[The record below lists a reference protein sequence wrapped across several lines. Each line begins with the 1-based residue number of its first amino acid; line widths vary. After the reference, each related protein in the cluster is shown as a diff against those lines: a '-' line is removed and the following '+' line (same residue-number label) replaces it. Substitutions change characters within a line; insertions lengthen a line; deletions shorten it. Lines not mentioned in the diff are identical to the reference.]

1 MYRNKV
7 PVTAKLNNENADWPR
22 RDNIPRLESRTMR
35 SSQRSISN
43 VIRVFQFGPQ
53 ASASQHALTFDVF
66 VIAEVCDETFQVRSK
81 LESDRRNRSN
91 WLSGSIGSYP
101 PI

>member
-1 MYRNKV
+1 
-7 PVTAKLNNENADWPR
+7 
-22 RDNIPRLESRTMR
+22 MR
-35 SSQRSISN
+35 SSHRSISK

-53 ASASQHALTFDVF
+53 ASTSQQALTFDISVM
-66 VIAEVCDETFQVRSK
+66 AEVCDETFQVRSK

-91 WLSGSIGSYP
+91 CLSGTIGSYP